1 MDGKRQPLDA
11 APGRPG
17 GNPRDAAYFGNA
29 RLLTHEGKE
38 VRFYDDLLNGK
49 LVVVNMMY
57 TTCTG
62 TCPANTAAMK
72 ALQQAL
78 GARVGRDVVMYSL
91 SLRPAFDTPAA
102 LRDYARLYQT
112 GPGWTF
118 LTGKPDEV
126 DTIRRKLGFYD
137 SNPAFD
143 ADLGRHTGMLRIG
156 NLRASRWSMAPV
168 LGSTR
173 QLVAAIDGAA

>member
-1 MDGKRQPLDA
+1 MDGKRKLVNA
-11 APGRPG
+11 ALGRPG

-29 RLLTHEGKE
+29 RLLTHEGKI
-38 VRFYDDLLNGK
+38 VRFYDDLLSGK

-57 TTCTG
+57 TSCTG
-62 TCPANTAAMK
+62 ICPANTAALK

-78 GARVGRDVVMYSL
+78 GERVGRDIFMYSL

-102 LRDYARLYQT
+102 LRDYARRYDT

-143 ADLGRHTGMLRIG
+143 ADISRHTGMVRIG
-156 NLRASRWSMAPV
+156 NLRTSRWCMAPV

-173 QLVAAIDGAA
+173 QLVATIDGAA